1 MKLSYRNPKNAVA
14 VAAYWGKSL
23 DKPDWYEVKAQAG
36 DTMEVFIFDVIGWP
50 FTDIS
55 GLVRSMAAEKD
66 KPILARINSPGG
78 DVFDGMSLFNA
89 FANHPGGV
97 TVRIEGLAASMASIV
112 AMGGRKIEAYQNTMF
127 MIHNA
132 WAVMVGDHNAMREG
146 ADILEKISGQMLE
159 VYTGKT
165 KSGKKDMK
173 EMMDGET
180 WLTAKEAEAKG
191 FIDTVLTSGKAAK
204 AAFDLSMFTHVPD
217 EIQGEGNSHQIL
229 TGFDVERILK
239 NGGAP
244 KGFAKAVAA
253 ACRANGL
260 FDRSQSDE
268 SAALSECTA
277 EVKKLTTLIGGLG
290 K

>member
-23 DKPDWYEVKAQAG
+23 DKPDWYEVKAQSG
-36 DTMEVFIFDVIGWP
+36 DTIEVFIFDVIGWP

-55 GLVRSMAAEKD
+55 SLVRSMAAEKD

-97 TVRIEGLAASMASIV
+97 TVRIEGLAASIASVV
-112 AMGGRKIEAYQNTMF
+112 AMGGRKVEAYQNTML
-127 MIHNA
+127 MVHNA
-132 WAVMVGDHNAMREG
+132 WTVVGGDHNFMREV
-146 ADILEKISGQMLE
+146 ADLIEKISGQMLE

-173 EMMDGET
+173 QMMDDET
-180 WLTAKEAEAKG
+180 WMTAKEAAEKG

-204 AAFDLSMFTHVPD
+204 AAFDLSMFAHVPD
-217 EIQGEGNSHQIL
+217 EIRAENDHEPTEREIERVL
-229 TGFDVERILK
+229 RDVGLSKSKAKKALALLAGCSQE
-239 NGGAP
+239 P
-244 KGFAKAVAA
+244 KEAELIA
-253 ACRANGL
+253 AC
-260 FDRSQSDE
+260 QK
-268 SAALSECTA
+268 T
-277 EVKKLTTLIGGLG
+277 LTVFGG
-290 K
+290 

>member
-1 MKLSYRNPKNAVA
+1 MKLNYRNPKNAQA

-23 DKPDWYEVKAQAG
+23 DKPDWYEFKALAG
-36 DTMEVFIFDVIGWP
+36 DTAEVFIFDVIGWP

-66 KPILARINSPGG
+66 KPLLARINSPGG

-112 AMGGRKIEAYQNTMF
+112 AMGGRKVEAYQNTMF

-132 WAVMVGDHNAMREG
+132 WTVMGGDHNAMREV
-146 ADILEKISGQMLE
+146 ADIIEKISGQMLE

-165 KSGKKDMK
+165 KTGKKEMK
-173 EMMDGET
+173 QMMDDET
-180 WLTAKEAEAKG
+180 WMTAKEAQAKG
-191 FIDTVLTSGKAAK
+191 FIDTILTSGKGAK
-204 AAFDLSMFTHVPD
+204 GQFDLSVFANVPD
-217 EIQGEGNSHQIL
+217 DLLDSREL
-229 TGFDVERILK
+229 TERDAEKALRDAGFSRHK
-239 NGGAP
+239 
-244 KGFAKAVAA
+244 AKALLA
-253 ACRANGL
+253 G
-260 FDRSQSDE
+260 RSQE
-268 SAALSECTA
+268 SEVEAELIATA
-277 EVKKLTTLIGGLG
+277 QKTLTLFGG